1 MKIGIIG
8 AGYIGGSL
16 GALWSARGHDVV
28 YGVRDPQSAKTKA
41 ALAESGPNARAVG
54 LKEAAAF
61 GEVVVIAIPA
71 NAIPDTLPQ
80 LGDLRGKVVID
91 ATNDVRHARPG
102 DAPSMSIYVA
112 RQLPGAHVV
121 KAFNTMT
128 FETIRNPRFSGDVN
142 ATVFLCGDDA
152 QAKATVMGLAS
163 ELGLDTADLG
173 SLEQAPLMDTM
184 LMVFFAASQNYGR
197 GIAFRL
203 LRR

>member
-8 AGYIGGSL
+8 AGHIGGSL
-16 GALWSARGHDVV
+16 GALWSARGHEVV
-28 YGVRDPQSAKTKA
+28 YGVRDPESPKIQA
-41 ALAESGPNARAVG
+41 ALAESGPNARAAG

-61 GEVVVIAIPA
+61 GEVVIIAVPA
-71 NAIPDTLPQ
+71 NAVPETLTQ
-80 LGDLRGKVVID
+80 LGDLRGKVVVD

-112 RQLPGAHVV
+112 QQLPGAHVV

-128 FETIRNPRFSGDVN
+128 WETIRNPRFSSGAN
-142 ATVFLCGDDA
+142 ATVFLCGDDS
-152 QAKATVMGLAS
+152 QAKATVMGLTS

-173 SLEQAPLMDTM
+173 GLEQAPLMDS
-184 LMVFFAASQNYGR
+184 LLLVFFAASQNYGR